1 MLDMKL
7 IALSTLYVVLA
18 MVLVS
23 LSGTY
28 AITNKLFG
36 KLVGASDPKK
46 YGMGMKLTEP
56 GFLLHIIV
64 FALLVAV
71 PMFLSKR

>member
-1 MLDMKL
+1 MADLKL
-7 IALSTLYVVLA
+7 IGLSTLYVVLA

-28 AITNKLFG
+28 QLTYKLFG
-36 KLVGASDPKK
+36 GLTGSKK
-46 YGMGMKLTEP
+46 HHDYGIGMKITQP
-56 GFLLHIIV
+56 GFIIHVIV

-71 PMFLSKR
+71 PMFLSKK